1 MKLSID
7 LEFMM
12 LRFLFRLTTSL
23 SSGAVL
29 AVLLSTLVTYF
40 FPDPTGAKWQ
50 AGQHAQLA
58 KVLMRTTP
66 QEEPVGRPTQAP
78 AGTQEVSEHATSP
91 AADIRPPSEGI
102 PGPSVEQDM
111 GVRSNA
117 HSSEQQRQ
125 LGSALMPETSPE
137 RARVRLVSVAID
149 NRNERDQELPQ
160 VDPGALSE
168 HNELAGAARASV
180 ISQSS
185 SNRSVPSQ
193 NDNSTV
199 AASAADD
206 DTKIEPAGQAP
217 SGAPIQQD
225 RPAAA
230 ASSAHGSG
238 EQLRSTTQENL
249 NRNKQSVAANISI
262 HYQRD
267 SAPARA
273 DAQRLASWLGS
284 SGFSTPRL
292 LTTGHDV
299 ASPVVRYFFKED
311 AEGVALLVRALRSRD
326 GSWRA
331 EDCRSY
337 RHKPPAGTVEVW
349 PHT

>member
-78 AGTQEVSEHATSP
+78 AGTQKVSEQTTSP

-102 PGPSVEQDM
+102 PGPSAEQDL
-111 GVRSNA
+111 GVRPNA
-117 HSSEQQRQ
+117 RASEQQRQ

-137 RARVRLVSVAID
+137 RARILLVSVAID

-206 DTKIEPAGQAP
+206 DTKIEPAGQGP

-249 NRNKQSVAANISI
+249 NRNKQSVAAHIAI
-262 HYQRD
+262 HYWRD
-267 SAPARA
+267 STSARA
-273 DAQRLASWLGS
+273 DAQHLARWLVS
-284 SGFSTPRL
+284 SGFGTP
-292 LTTGHDV
+292 
-299 ASPVVRYFFKED
+299 A
-311 AEGVALLVRALRSRD
+311 
-326 GSWRA
+326 
-331 EDCRSY
+331 C
-337 RHKPPAGTVEVW
+337 
-349 PHT
+349 